1 MSGVIQDIERG
12 QLRKGLPSFDPGDRV
27 RVHFQVV
34 EGSRRRTQVF
44 EGIVIKRQGS
54 GARETFTVRKQSF
67 GVGVERTFPLHS
79 PKIEKLEIAARG
91 DVRRAKLYYL
101 RGRIGKAARV
111 AERRWGIDEELI
123 SAPVTAAEPEAT
135 DAEGVSQ
142 AREDAEVQAEAPE
155 TAESD
160 EAAGPEAAEAEAAEP
175 EAEAKTEEPAETEA
189 TEATDESVAE
199 AEATSETAAEADAE
213 APEAGETE
221 DNAAAEKADDE
232 EPEEKSGDSGE
243 DSA

>member
-1 MSGVIQDIERG
+1 MSSVIDSIERA
-12 QLRKGLPSFDPGDRV
+12 QKRQGLPSFAPGDRV

-44 EGIVIKRQGS
+44 EGIVLKRQGS
-54 GARETFTVRKQSF
+54 GVRETFTVRKQSF

-91 DVRRAKLYYL
+91 AVRRAKLYYL

-123 SAPVTAAEPEAT
+123 STPVTAEEPT
-135 DAEGVSQ
+135 PV
-142 AREDAEVQAEAPE
+142 DAEVEAETADAPE
-155 TAESD
+155 V
-160 EAAGPEAAEAEAAEP
+160 EAN
-175 EAEAKTEEPAETEA
+175 AETEA
-189 TEATDESVAE
+189 GTETETEAGT
-199 AEATSETAAEADAE
+199 DAE

-221 DNAAAEKADDE
+221 DTAAAQDAEDE
-232 EPEEKSGDSGE
+232 SPQEDSGDSGE